1 MSHLKET
8 FKILPP
14 DIINRTYFILFSS
27 VVVFFIEI
35 LGVGVFIP
43 LLKILTN
50 PEFFNDNP
58 DFSKIILFFSF
69 IDFDHPNL
77 DPKNILKVKMITGG
91 CILII
96 LVFFI
101 KFLILT
107 FYTYCLLNY
116 RARVQ
121 SYLSSELLKK
131 YANVSLDYYFFK
143 NSSEIL
149 RNITSDVSHYSTTLM
164 SVLIIIAEIP
174 IFLGISVLLIF
185 QQPYSSLVTLSLFSF
200 LIFLLYSLVKK
211 KLFFYGEERVK
222 YEADRINFINQ
233 IIEGFKDIKILG
245 RSKNILKKFNYSNK
259 KAFDLSVY
267 TGFITA
273 SQRFF
278 LEFFLVVC
286 LSVIIILMIPSVKNF
301 SDIIFTI
308 GLFAV
313 AMFRMLPS
321 FSKVLLNLNNIR
333 SSRVSFLKVFSDIK
347 NVKSELEKVTE
358 KKLKFEN
365 EIVIQ
370 NLSFK
375 YSDRVTKVIKKINL
389 SIKKGEMIG
398 LIGESGS
405 GKSTL
410 VELILGFLKPN
421 TGKIIVDHQ
430 DIFMNLRE
438 WRNQI
443 GYVTQRVFLTDDTI
457 EKNIAFALDDQD
469 IKRDRVEECVKQAQ
483 LGDFISTLSE
493 GINTKIGERGIQ
505 LSGGQKQR
513 ISIARAIYDNPEVL
527 VLDEATSSLDKD
539 TEKQILEIIKN
550 FKNNKTIILIS
561 HDINSLKDC
570 DKIFKITNG
579 EIQLN

>member
-1 MSHLKET
+1 M
-8 FKILPP
+8 
-14 DIINRTYFILFSS
+14 
-27 VVVFFIEI
+27 VVFFIEI